1 MGKRKERDDDDQG
14 PSTSGQPR
22 TIGQQ
27 TSHIAN
33 KIVRGTKYAKLKHE
47 KNKAKK
53 KARAQRKKE
62 IERAEE
68 LGIEPPPKPVP
79 KVSPQM
85 PVGGLRRVSC
95 PMHCGRKGAGRWRRL
110 LPGQHQHHA
119 SSLLLANRRLR

>member
-1 MGKRKERDDDDQG
+1 MVKRKDRDNDEEG
-14 PSTSGQPR
+14 PSTSGQPL

-79 KVSPQM
+79 KVRLHM
-85 PVGGLRRVSC
+85 PFERDGIGAMCHACCWEGGRAL
-95 PMHCGRKGAGRWRRL
+95 AAAAAW
-110 LPGQHQHHA
+110 QH
-119 SSLLLANRRLR
+119 